1 MKVLLARAVI
11 AGSVFGLTGCAAFD
25 WWPQSAANAGGK
37 TAQLSQGNAA
47 GAPGT
52 SARTADSG
60 PDVSGPNSL
69 PAQGPGGS
77 AAVGASSPAAGL
89 SASSSASSAAG
100 SAEAPAPD
108 LAKAPAANAAAG
120 LDSATMVDMLGMAWQ
135 GLQRPQPV
143 DPAIG
148 KYLGGFGVVVD
159 MLQRG
164 FDARAAREAHAGV
177 VRLRDAMGPGETKII
192 HVKQGA
198 DGRVQVHE
206 VPNRFAPI
214 VRNPGE
220 KVIESEIVTPEVVVE
235 RDGSVLHMFTSRG
248 ALTQKARASYDQ
260 EWPAFYKRSDAA
272 IAAILA
278 KG

>member
-1 MKVLLARAVI
+1 MKLLLARPMLV
-11 AGSVFGLTGCAAFD
+11 GSILGLSGCAAFD
-25 WWPQSAANAGGK
+25 WWPQSTANAGGK
-37 TAQLSQGNAA
+37 PGQQSSSNTAG
-47 GAPGT
+47 GPET
-52 SARTADSG
+52 SPRI
-60 PDVSGPNSL
+60 PDV
-69 PAQGPGGS
+69 GPGG
-77 AAVGASSPAAGL
+77 AGQT
-89 SASSSASSAAG
+89 
-100 SAEAPAPD
+100 APAGPAD
-108 LAKAPAANAAAG
+108 ATVPAPASDVAKAPAAVVAAG
-120 LDSATMVDMLGMAWQ
+120 LDSATVVDMLGMAWQ
-135 GLQRPQPV
+135 GLQRPQPI

-164 FDARAAREAHAGV
+164 FDVRAAREAHAGV

-198 DGRVQVHE
+198 DGRVQVYE

-214 VRNPGE
+214 VKNPGE
-220 KVIESEIVTPEVVVE
+220 KVIESEIVTPEVVVQ
-235 RDGSVLHMFTSRG
+235 RDGSVLHMFTSRS

-260 EWPAFYKRSDAA
+260 AWPAFYKRADAA

>member
-1 MKVLLARAVI
+1 MKLLLARAVI

-25 WWPQSAANAGGK
+25 WWPQSTANAGGK
-37 TAQLSQGNAA
+37 TAQQSPGDAA
-47 GAPGT
+47 GAP
-52 SARTADSG
+52 AAAPRTADSG
-60 PDVSGPNSL
+60 PDVSGPNNL

-77 AAVGASSPAAGL
+77 AAVGASS
-89 SASSSASSAAG
+89 SVASSAAS
-100 SAEAPAPD
+100 SADAPAPD
-108 LAKAPAANAAAG
+108 LAKAPAAIAAAG

-164 FDARAAREAHAGV
+164 FDARAAREAHVGV

-198 DGRVQVHE
+198 DGRVQVYE
-206 VPNRFAPI
+206 VPNRFAPM
-214 VRNPGE
+214 VRNLGE